1 MKRHSTYLIFLVMI
15 IVTIEASGQTT
26 VAHTRQQF
34 AERISASYDSHTVN
48 KLVLELGS
56 ELPQKRL
63 LASKALARKTPP
75 VFSTFVSL
83 THNADWRVRRGAC
96 DAVIELCKLS
106 GKGKS
111 PATAVLDGLKPVI
124 PRFIDLLTDEEPWVR
139 HGAAAA
145 LGSIGATAGSATDR
159 LVTAAGDL
167 DAWVREAAMSAV
179 TKVTEDESKILAA
192 ATAVLLKPDT
202 GFADKR
208 HAIAA
213 IKGLESDYVSALP
226 ALVFFI
232 ENPGEGMWG
241 GAIAS
246 AMDLLTA
253 TDPDPETVVP
263 LFTRIAAGGSKY
275 YRLAGGP
282 REKAIRYLGE
292 LGPAAGAA
300 VPTLKEIQ
308 SGKDKDEQLKDAA
321 QAALSK
327 IVK

>member
-83 THNADWRVRRGAC
+83 THNADWRVRRGTC

-106 GKGKS
+106 RKGKS

-139 HGAAAA
+139 HGAATA

-241 GAIAS
+241 DAIVS

-253 TDPDPETVVP
+253 TDPETVVP
-263 LFTRIAAGGSKY
+263 LFTKIAAGGSKY

-292 LGPAAGAA
+292 LGPAAGPA
-300 VPTLKEIQ
+300 VPTLRQIQ
-308 SGKDKDEQLKDAA
+308 SGEDEQLKEAA